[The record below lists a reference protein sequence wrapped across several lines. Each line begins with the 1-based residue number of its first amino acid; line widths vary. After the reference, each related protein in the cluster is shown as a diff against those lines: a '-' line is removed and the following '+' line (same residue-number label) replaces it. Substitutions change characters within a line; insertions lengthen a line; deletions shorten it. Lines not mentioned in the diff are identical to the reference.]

1 MNAKFLALAQ
11 KMPTVYGDDAKVVM
25 GRKLPKCKAGE
36 LYQSKTDV
44 LDHALSYIDQ
54 IHKDKKVLTNQ
65 VTNLKKSLQ
74 AVSVAG
80 RQHRKLSLKS

>member
-11 KMPTVYGDDAKVVM
+11 KMPTVYGNQAEVVM
-25 GRKLPKCKAGE
+25 GRKPPKRKAGE

-54 IHKDKKVLTNQ
+54 LHKDKEVLAAQ
-65 VTNLKKSLQ
+65 VASL
-74 AVSVAG
+74 
-80 RQHRKLSLKS
+80 RKDIASGTRRTTEP